1 MKLLRESLARWD
13 MGHELSE
20 AGQISQLLFKYCIA
34 QIPFICGE
42 EKYVTACKHEKPNSH
57 VQLCGA

>member
-1 MKLLRESLARWD
+1 

-20 AGQISQLLFKYCIA
+20 AGQISQLQFKYCIA
-34 QIPFICGE
+34 RIPFICGE

-57 VQLCGA
+57 VQLYGA